1 MDISFES
8 YEKNNSTDNSY
19 FETNDFE
26 KNEINPSEIILNK
39 INCEKYNYDEEINDE
54 SNNTFIYYED
64 DNSLEETPLVLNDE
78 FIISIINLEEK
89 ENNYNM
95 DLDENNSISDNN
107 YDCLKELRNRFINS
121 KKKIKINREQKKLI
135 KQMIKEQKRKISQ
148 IKNNNQKKLNL
159 MNIKRNRYNL

>member
-8 YEKNNSTDNSY
+8 YEKNNSTGNSY

-121 KKKIKINREQKKLI
+121 KKKIKINREQKKYI

-148 IKNNNQKKLNL
+148 IKNNNQNLNL

>member
-107 YDCLKELRNRFINS
+107 YDC
-121 KKKIKINREQKKLI
+121 
-135 KQMIKEQKRKISQ
+135 
-148 IKNNNQKKLNL
+148 
-159 MNIKRNRYNL
+159 

>member
-121 KKKIKINREQKKLI
+121 KKKIKINREQKKYI

-148 IKNNNQKKLNL
+148 IKNNNQNLNL
-159 MNIKRNRYNL
+159 MNVKRNRYNL

>member
-19 FETNDFE
+19 FETNGFE

-121 KKKIKINREQKKLI
+121 KKKIKTQINENNY
-135 KQMIKEQKRKISQ
+135 
-148 IKNNNQKKLNL
+148 IKN
-159 MNIKRNRYNL
+159 

>member
-64 DNSLEETPLVLNDE
+64 DNSLEETHLVLNDE

-121 KKKIKINREQKKLI
+121 KKKIKINREQKKYI

-148 IKNNNQKKLNL
+148 IKNNNQNLNL

>member
-148 IKNNNQKKLNL
+148 IKNNNQNLNL

>member
-148 IKNNNQKKLNL
+148 IKNNNQNLNL
-159 MNIKRNRYNL
+159 MNVKRNRYNL

>member
-39 INCEKYNYDEEINDE
+39 INCETYNYDEEINDE

-121 KKKIKINREQKKLI
+121 KKKIKINREQKKYI

-148 IKNNNQKKLNL
+148 IKNNNQNLNL

>member
-1 MDISFES
+1 MKKTILLTIHIL
-8 YEKNNSTDNSY
+8 KQMALK
-19 FETNDFE
+19 

-148 IKNNNQKKLNL
+148 IKNNNQNLNL

>member
-19 FETNDFE
+19 FETNGFE

-148 IKNNNQKKLNL
+148 IKNNNQNLNL